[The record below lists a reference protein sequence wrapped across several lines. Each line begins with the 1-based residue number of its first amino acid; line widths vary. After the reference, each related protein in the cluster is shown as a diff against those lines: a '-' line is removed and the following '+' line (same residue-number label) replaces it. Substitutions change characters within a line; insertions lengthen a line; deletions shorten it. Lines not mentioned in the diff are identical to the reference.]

1 MDTSSCCTCAKL
13 LSVLPHY
20 TKESTPENSEKPPAP
35 LPEHRQLGCCGRT
48 ICGSCINNNNRFANY
63 CPYCQISTGPSS
75 LPPAGLKDPP
85 SYGFV
90 TAAASR
96 PPIEAPPPYSTT
108 AEPPAPPEKGK
119 RTGAETP
126 TTTNNKD
133 SPILHFLDHE
143 HDSVSSLSLRYN
155 VPAAALRRA
164 NRLGSDHLLL
174 GRRVVLIPVA
184 AGGGHDGGATTT
196 TSLSPHPVE
205 GEEEE
210 RRKGRIRRWMVACKE
225 ADYDVAVLY
234 LEQNDYDVDAA
245 VEAYFADEAWE
256 RAHPVA
262 GRRSKRGS
270 GGWNRLNTPASA
282 SSSSTMP
289 ARSSSAWPLSSF
301 GLGSWR

>member
-1 MDTSSCCTCAKL
+1 M
-13 LSVLPHY
+13 
-20 TKESTPENSEKPPAP
+20 PP
-35 LPEHRQLGCCGRT
+35 T
-48 ICGSCINNNNRFANY
+48 
-63 CPYCQISTGPSS
+63 
-75 LPPAGLKDPP
+75 GLKDPP

-90 TAAASR
+90 TAATSR

-108 AEPPAPPEKGK
+108 AEPPQSPLEKGEK
-119 RTGAETP
+119 TAAET
-126 TTTNNKD
+126 TTTNDD
-133 SPILHFLDHE
+133 SPILHFLDHK

-174 GRRVVLIPVA
+174 GRRVVLIPIA
-184 AGGGHDGGATTT
+184 AGGGNGGATTT

-205 GEEEE
+205 GEDEE

-234 LEQNDYDVDAA
+234 LEQNDYDIDAA

-262 GRRSKRGS
+262 GRSSKRGN
-270 GGWNRLNTPASA
+270 GGWNRLNAPASA
-282 SSSSTMP
+282 SSSSAIP